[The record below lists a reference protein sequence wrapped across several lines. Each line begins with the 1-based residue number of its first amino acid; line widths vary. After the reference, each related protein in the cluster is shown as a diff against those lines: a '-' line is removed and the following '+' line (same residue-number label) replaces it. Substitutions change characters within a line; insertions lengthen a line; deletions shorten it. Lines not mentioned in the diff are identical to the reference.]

1 MAGRPVWKE
10 LQSSVGH
17 QDPVAR
23 SQAATTN
30 QLDVRAFARLRPA
43 HVLLTSQA
51 RSPLICRDQGVE
63 LPHAEGGRRFP
74 LLLCLFKQNV
84 PKDRCMDRCS
94 RAGNGEY
101 ETVLVPAWFPT
112 RCSPGPAREP
122 GLQAR
127 CCISLAGRQG
137 SRLVARIC
145 DDVCW
150 LSRPVSPG
158 WPLLDPTAAD
168 LARQVM
174 SALSRDGTGPLLLVL
189 HSYQSSNWHLR

>member
-63 LPHAEGGRRFP
+63 LPHAGGRRLPF
-74 LLLCLFKQNV
+74 LLCLFKQNV

-127 CCISLAGRQG
+127 CCQG

-150 LSRPVSPG
+150 LSRVARLACSIQQPQTRRVREC
-158 WPLLDPTAAD
+158 LL
-168 LARQVM
+168 
-174 SALSRDGTGPLLLVL
+174 SAEMGRV
-189 HSYQSSNWHLR
+189 RC